1 MSAKRRLRVG
11 GRASH
16 LAVAQSRLVMSAIAA
31 AHPELELEL
40 VTFRTTGDVNMKPF
54 AEASDPAGIKGLFT
68 LELERALLGGTQ
80 PEGPAHGSGP
90 PPAHRG
96 VLAAG

>member
-1 MSAKRRLRVG
+1 MATKRKLRVG

-16 LAVAQSRLVMSAIAA
+16 LAVAQSRLVMAAIAA

-54 AEASDPAGIKGLFT
+54 AEASDPAGIKGPVSYTHLT
-68 LELERALLGGTQ
+68 LPTKLE
-80 PEGPAHGSGP
+80 
-90 PPAHRG
+90 
-96 VLAAG
+96 V